1 MSSAPQVLLVITL
14 YSELRNITMTTYTEP
29 KIYVADLAAYTNGK
43 LHGVWINAL
52 SDLDEMLDSIKD
64 MLKTSPERYAE
75 EYAIHDY
82 EGFDGCS
89 LSEYQSIES
98 IRNLAIFLNEYPD
111 FGGALLEH
119 FNNDVEQ
126 AQMAA
131 EENYQGCFEYTA
143 DYAQAITEDTAS
155 IPTHLQ
161 YYVDYERMA
170 RDMEMNGDY
179 FTLTLSHN
187 KVYVFNNA

>member
-1 MSSAPQVLLVITL
+1 MI
-14 YSELRNITMTTYTEP
+14 EYTEP

-52 SDLDEMLDSIKD
+52 SELDEMFDSIKD

-98 IRNLAIFLNEYPD
+98 VREIAIFLDENPD
-111 FGGALLEH
+111 LGVELLSY
-119 FNNDVEQ
+119 FNNDIKQ
-126 AQMAA
+126 AKNATL
-131 EENYQGCFEYTA
+131 ENYQGFYDSLA
-143 DYAQAITEDTAS
+143 DYAQAITEDSTS
-155 IPTHLQ
+155 IPSHLN
-161 YYVDYERMA
+161 YYIDYERMA
-170 RDMEMNGDY
+170 RDIEMSGEIFMIKRNRSVHI
-179 FTLTLSHN
+179 FLAN
-187 KVYVFNNA
+187 